1 VADIV
6 DFEQI
11 LNSCLDRLQAG
22 ESVEACLARYPSH
35 ADELAPLLTVAAGL
49 RLPDQGPV
57 MSAEGLKAGE
67 TRLLARADQLR
78 SQRPARV
85 RRSPRGA
92 WADLLTGTRRLAVA
106 SLVVVLLL
114 CGVLSAGTVS
124 AASTSLPGSP
134 LYPVKRATEVVVSAA
149 AFTPEL
155 QARVHLAWAERRL
168 REIEVL
174 IERDGM
180 VDEALLADLDT
191 ETEQALAAAEESG
204 RVGQLEAAASHTEHQ
219 KAVLE
224 RVLQKAP
231 PAAKQGLENALE
243 KSQQGHER
251 ARSALERAKGQ
262 GPPATPP
269 GQDKDKKPP
278 QSESEPDEDQGT
290 SDAPPGNPK
299 GPEKATPPGK
309 GSDKDTPP
317 GKGRDKA
324 TPPGKQRPSG
334 QGSDQDAPENT
345 LRGHGQSQGKEQDKV
360 SDRNG
365 NRAPDPAN
373 DQDISESSNPGH
385 GYGYGQNK
393 IMDLKVHSGSQ
404 GVGLGVIPGLDEKGT
419 RGKSD
424 EKKPS
429 SPPGQDKDKSK

>member
-1 VADIV
+1 VVDIG

-22 ESVEACLARYPSH
+22 ESVEACLARYPSY
-35 ADELAPLLTVAAGL
+35 ADELAPLLAVAAGL
-49 RLPDQGPV
+49 RLPDEGPV
-57 MSAEGLKAGE
+57 ISDEGLEAGE

-78 SQRPARV
+78 EQRPARV
-85 RRSPRGA
+85 RHSRRGA
-92 WADLLTGTRRLAVA
+92 WAGLLTGTRRLAVA

-114 CGVLSAGTVS
+114 CGVLSVGTVS

-134 LYPVKRATEVVVSAA
+134 LYPVKRATEDVISAA

-155 QARVHLAWAERRL
+155 QARVHLAWAGRRL
-168 REIEVL
+168 SEIETL

-180 VDEALLADLDT
+180 VDEALLADLDG
-191 ETEQALAAAEESG
+191 ETEQALAAVEESG

-231 PAAKQGLENALE
+231 PAAKRGLENALE

-269 GQDKDKKPP
+269 GQDKDVKPP
-278 QSESEPDEDQGT
+278 EAEPEPDEDQGT
-290 SDAPPGNPK
+290 DDAPPGNSK
-299 GPEKATPPGK
+299 GRDKA
-309 GSDKDTPP
+309 TPP

-324 TPPGKQRPSG
+324 TPPGKQRRTG
-334 QGSDQDAPENT
+334 QGSDQDGPDNT
-345 LRGHGQSQGKEQDKV
+345 QRSQGQGQGTEQDTV

-365 NRAPDPAN
+365 NRAPGPGK
-373 DQDISESSNPGH
+373 DQDNSESSNPGP
-385 GYGYGQNK
+385 GYGRGQNK
-393 IMDLKVHSGSQ
+393 VKDLKVHSGSQ
-404 GVGLGVIPGLDEKGT
+404 GVGPGVIPGLDEKAT
-419 RGKSD
+419 RGQSD